1 MIRWKQE
8 ADGFPDFGMTF
19 GNPDFVAYRQGSRHE
34 GQPGRRRRR
43 PRARARSR
51 LRRGGVHI
59 VVAPV
64 DYSENRRVLIDEL
77 SAHAV

>member
-1 MIRWKQE
+1 ME
-8 ADGFPDFGMTF
+8 
-19 GNPDFVAYRQGSRHE
+19 GSRVE
-34 GQPGRRRRR
+34 DVDGLAP
-43 PRARARSR
+43 ALEAAFA
-51 LRRGGVHI
+51 RGGVHI